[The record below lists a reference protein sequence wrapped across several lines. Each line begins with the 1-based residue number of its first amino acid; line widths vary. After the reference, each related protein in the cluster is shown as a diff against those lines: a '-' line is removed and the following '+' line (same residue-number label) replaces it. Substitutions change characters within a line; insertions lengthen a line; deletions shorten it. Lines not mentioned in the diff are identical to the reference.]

1 MGVKG
6 ICRNGGPSLPGP
18 CRVTDFE
25 VGSHRILTVAT
36 ARNPGSYIFGSS
48 ISSLKLSFDSK
59 KIQAKLKLIHLRDD
73 SQVRAARQLL

>member
-1 MGVKG
+1 MGVPL
-6 ICRNGGPSLPGP
+6 CQAPVESH
-18 CRVTDFE
+18 FE

-59 KIQAKLKLIHLRDD
+59 KIS
-73 SQVRAARQLL
+73 SQVETHSLEG